1 MRVGYIILSLGLA
14 SGQAAL
20 ASESLLPQQPA
31 DQGPKQDLGS
41 LGIEDL
47 MNIEVTTASKKA
59 QSLTEVAAAIFVVT
73 AADIQE
79 SGATSVPDA
88 LRMVPGVQVAQ
99 MNASMWAISIRG
111 FNSRY
116 ANKLLVL
123 IDGRSVYTPLFSG
136 VYWDALEV
144 NMDDID
150 RIEVIRGPGGAL
162 WGANAVNGIINIIT
176 KNAAETQ
183 GGQISQSTSTTSPS
197 DTQVRYGGKLGENGF
212 FRVYARHFK
221 VDNLQLDM
229 GGKAD
234 DGWQSLRAGFRA
246 DWKTDKDTFMVTAGG
261 NSSHLGQTSGFPV
274 FVEPFVSL
282 TDSRFPVSNYNVVGK
297 WDHRAGADSSQ
308 TLQLYYDHSERQ
320 MPEVHEKRRTF
331 DADFQSE
338 HRLSARNRL
347 VWGLGYRHTEDET
360 SWRDGVSFNPAGRST
375 SLYSIFL
382 SDEHALSD
390 RLRLTLDAKIE
401 HNDYTGWELQPSA
414 RLLWTP
420 SKSQTV
426 WASASRA
433 VRTPSRADS
442 DSVIG
447 VSTMP
452 TDAGIPGIITL
463 LGNSNFESEEV
474 TAYEL
479 GWRTQASENL
489 FIDVAAFYNS
499 YRNLRTFEPE
509 TPFPV
514 MSPTPH
520 LVLPY
525 RYSNRMTAE
534 TAGLEVAA
542 FWNPRSNWNLNASYS
557 LFSDHYSLDG
567 SGDPFGLTGSERLGS
582 TPRHQFSIKSSM
594 NFKYGLQFDT
604 LMYYV
609 DKLSG
614 QSIPAYARVDLRLM
628 WKPHASCDISLG
640 VQNLFNQ
647 RHREMSSTL
656 FERTSEVER
665 NFYLKATW
673 RF

>member
-1 MRVGYIILSLGLA
+1 MRVGQIIFTLGLA
-14 SGQAAL
+14 SAQMAMAG
-20 ASESLLPQQPA
+20 ESPLPQDPA
-31 DQGPKQDLGS
+31 DQGPKQDLGN

-59 QSLTEVAAAIFVVT
+59 QSLTEVAAAIYVVT

-176 KNAAETQ
+176 KNAADTQ
-183 GGQISQSTSTTSPS
+183 GGQVSQSTGSTSST
-197 DTQVRYGGKLGENGF
+197 DTQLRYGGKLGENGF
-212 FRVYARHFK
+212 FRVYARHFRM
-221 VDNLQLDM
+221 DSLDLDT
-229 GGKAD
+229 GGRSD

-246 DWKTDKDTFMVTAGG
+246 DWKTANDTFMLSAGG
-261 NSSHLGQTSGFPV
+261 NSSHLGQTSAFPTLT
-274 FVEPFVSL
+274 EPFVAL

-297 WDHRAGADSSQ
+297 WDHHSSANSSQ
-308 TLQLYYDHSERQ
+308 ALQLYYDHSERQ

-331 DADFQSE
+331 DVDFQSE
-338 HRLSARNRL
+338 HLLNSRNRL
-347 VWGLGYRHTEDET
+347 VWGLGFRHTKDET
-360 SWRDGVSFNPAGRST
+360 AGMDGVAFNPAGRAT
-375 SLYSIFL
+375 SLYSVFL
-382 SDEHALSD
+382 SDELTLSE
-390 RLRLTLDAKIE
+390 RLRFTLDAKVE
-401 HNDYTGWELQPSA
+401 HNDYTGWEFQPSA
-414 RLLWTP
+414 RLVWTP
-420 SKSQTV
+420 SKTQTL
-426 WASASRA
+426 WAAASRA

-442 DSVIG
+442 DSMIG
-447 VSTMP
+447 VSTIA
-452 TDAGIPGIITL
+452 TEAGLPGTITL
-463 LGNSNFESEEV
+463 LGNPNFESEEV
-474 TAYEL
+474 TAHEL
-479 GWRTQASENL
+479 GWRTQASSNL

-499 YRNLRTFEPE
+499 YRNLRSFEPE

-514 MSPTPH
+514 RSPVPH

-525 RYSNRMTAE
+525 RYSNRMTAQNTGVE
-534 TAGLEVAA
+534 IAA
-542 FWNPRSNWNLNASYS
+542 FWNPRSNWNLNASYA
-557 LFSDHYSLDG
+557 LFSEHYSLDG
-567 SGDPFGLTGSERLGS
+567 SEDPFGLSGSERLGS
-582 TPRHQFSIKSSM
+582 TPKHQFSIKSSL
-594 NFKYGLQFDT
+594 NINKELQFDT
-604 LMYYV
+604 LLYYV
-609 DKLSG
+609 DRLSG
-614 QSIPAYARVDLRLM
+614 QDIPAYARVDLRLM
-628 WKPHASCDISLG
+628 WKPHASCDISFG
-640 VQNLFNQ
+640 IQNLLNQ
-647 RHREMSSTL
+647 RHREMASTL

-665 NFYLKATW
+665 NLYVKATW